1 MGTKAGRAWSLP
13 IGCSA
18 RGADMGRRSIWP
30 TFIGCWPVKL
40 RLARVPMV
48 DGACY
53 DRWGAYWGNGGGT
66 LYRVWRE
73 DEGFEVDAYFR
84 AADRTAARAYVKE
97 RIPGARF
104 YR

>member
-1 MGTKAGRAWSLP
+1 M
-13 IGCSA
+13 I
-18 RGADMGRRSIWP
+18 
-30 TFIGCWPVKL
+30 
-40 RLARVPMV
+40 

-66 LYRVWRE
+66 LYRVWKE
-73 DEGFEVDAYFR
+73 APGVTVDAFFR
-84 AADRTAARAYVKE
+84 AADRDAARAYVKE